1 MVGRTSLCGCMPRR
15 RRVPGYRREPTNPV
29 ARSPRLG
36 TRLVAPRVAAYRNDL
51 QKESTYRSQD
61 PVDPARAAHCRQ
73 SRTGRQHVRVAR
85 SVLEPSHEHA
95 QPLCCDHRR
104 ASAALDATR
113 RDATRRDVPDALA
126 RHSPATGGAERTETP
141 VPIEQQV
148 NACDPANTATTVVSY
163 GRALR
168 GGRHEDLRAKWRRPT
183 NLLVCRV

>member
-1 MVGRTSLCGCMPRR
+1 MGVCRADAACPVIGANRRTQRLVRHGLELVWLRR
-15 RRVPGYRREPTNPV
+15 ESRRIGTIYRRNPRTAARIRLIRPGPRTAGNPGPAGSTSASLGVCLSQVTNMPSRCAAIIV
-29 ARSPRLG
+29 ALVLRS
-36 TRLVAPRVAAYRNDL
+36 
-51 QKESTYRSQD
+51 
-61 PVDPARAAHCRQ
+61 
-73 SRTGRQHVRVAR
+73 
-85 SVLEPSHEHA
+85 
-95 QPLCCDHRR
+95 
-104 ASAALDATR
+104 ATR
-113 RDATRRDVPDALA
+113 RAGPDALA